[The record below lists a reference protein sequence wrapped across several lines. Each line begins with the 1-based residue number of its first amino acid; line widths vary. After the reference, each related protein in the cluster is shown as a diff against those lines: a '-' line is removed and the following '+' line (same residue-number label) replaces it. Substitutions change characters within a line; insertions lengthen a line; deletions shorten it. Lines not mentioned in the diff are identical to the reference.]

1 MLIASSMLKQS
12 RIHVYKPHTKDGAVP
27 KVNYKHQKRQ
37 KEIAKKKKRDEK
49 LKRKQ
54 EKDQQQVSPAEKEQQ
69 KQEE

>member
-1 MLIASSMLKQS
+1 LQPQYNKQRKIPVYIS
-12 RIHVYKPHTKDGAVP
+12 RIKEGTVP

-54 EKDQQQVSPAEKEQQ
+54 EKEQQQVPPAEQEQP
-69 KQEE
+69 KQER